1 MTATDVAPP
10 VASPGREQLTL
21 LVRQVRLEATGI
33 HSYELV
39 DPDGVALPA
48 ASAGSH
54 IDVHLPNGIVRQ
66 YSLANDPA
74 ERHHYV
80 IAVLREERGRGGSRA
95 VHETLHVGDRVQAS
109 MPRNTFRLARGV
121 RRHILIAGGIGIT
134 PFKAMHHELA
144 TANQTYELHYCA
156 KSKDHAA
163 FADDLEAAGARFH
176 FDGGDPRNGLDIAG
190 LLRECADGTHVYFC
204 GPPGFM
210 AACAAATAHWPKER
224 VHSEY
229 FAVPIA
235 TTDPSAVL
243 GGFTVEI
250 ASTGMRL
257 SVRPDQS
264 IVDALSENGV
274 AVETSC
280 VSGLCGTC
288 KVGYLA
294 GTVEHRDFILDDSER
309 DSFLTTCVSR
319 ASSPSLTLDL

>member
-10 VASPGREQLTL
+10 VAAPGTERLTL

-39 DPDGVALPA
+39 DPNGDSLPA

-54 IDVHLPNGIVRQ
+54 IDVHLQNGIVRQ
-66 YSLANDPA
+66 YSLAHDPA
-74 ERHHYV
+74 QRHHYL
-80 IAVLREERGRGGSRA
+80 IAVLREDRGRGGSRS
-95 VHETLHVGDRVQAS
+95 VHETLHVGDRVRAS
-109 MPRNTFRLARGV
+109 VPRNSFRLARDA
-121 RRHILIAGGIGIT
+121 RRHVLIAGGIGIT
-134 PFKAMHHELA
+134 PLLAMHHELA
-144 TANQTYELHYCA
+144 AANAKYEVHYCA
-156 KSKDHAA
+156 KSRAHAA
-163 FADDLEAAGARFH
+163 FAGDLEAAGAKFY

-190 LLRECADGTHVYFC
+190 LLRECVDGTHVYFC

-235 TTDPSAVL
+235 TADLPTAL
-243 GGFTVEI
+243 GAFTVEI
-250 ASTGMRL
+250 ASTGLR
-257 SVRPDQS
+257 VTVGAEQS
-264 IVDALSENGV
+264 IVDALHENGI

-309 DSFLTTCVSR
+309 ESFLTTCVSR